1 MLDPMFY
8 CAEFTGLGDTI
19 TLQGPEAR
27 HVAGSRRLKVGDGI
41 CLFDGRGTVGRATI
55 ENIDRRAKTIVA
67 KVEECQAVPAPTPSI
82 ELACALPKGE
92 RLAILLDMTTQL
104 GMAAFRPLECERS
117 VVTSGPTVRARWQR
131 ICAEACKQSRRP
143 HLPTIHSPATLAQ
156 VLADTNGCDIWV
168 ADPTGVKIAA
178 VKAQQRA
185 SDRLLLMV
193 GPEGGFSENELSHLL
208 RAGGQMINLGDSILR
223 IETAAVVLLSY
234 AVSYGQSQKA
244 TAAMIP
250 STTLPPK
257 KKQ

>member
-1 MLDPMFY
+1 MFDPMFY
-8 CAEFTGLGDTI
+8 CTELTGPGNTI

-55 ENIDRRAKTIVA
+55 ASIDRRAKTIVA

-104 GMAAFRPLECERS
+104 GMAAFRPLECQRS
-117 VVTSGPTVRARWQR
+117 VVKSGSMARARWQR

-143 HLPTIHSPATLAQ
+143 HLPTIHLPATPAQ

-178 VKAQQRA
+178 VKAERA
-185 SDRLLLMV
+185 SGRLLLMV
-193 GPEGGFSENELSHLL
+193 GPEGGFSDNELAHLL

-244 TAAMIP
+244 TAP
-250 STTLPPK
+250 
-257 KKQ
+257 